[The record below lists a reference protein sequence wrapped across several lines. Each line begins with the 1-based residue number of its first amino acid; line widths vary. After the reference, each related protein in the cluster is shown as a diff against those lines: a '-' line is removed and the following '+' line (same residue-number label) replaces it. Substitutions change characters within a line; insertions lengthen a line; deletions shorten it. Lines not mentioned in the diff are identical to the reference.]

1 MQEQKEKVRM
11 DDDLPAYRGG
21 RLKVIVCDDNADL
34 ADTQVLLLEDSG
46 CIAYACYGGAEALL
60 LVEKVRPD
68 VLLLDIAMPG
78 MDGLEVCRRLRAS
91 PTWNRVRII
100 AQTGHGDR
108 EMLRRAAM
116 SGFDRLLV
124 KPVDFTELLATL
136 DDVKR
141 EIRRV

>member
-1 MQEQKEKVRM
+1 M

-21 RLKVIVCDDNADL
+21 HLKVIVCDDNADL

-46 CIAYACYGGAEALL
+46 CIAQACYGGVQALQ
-60 LVEKVRPD
+60 LVERVRPD

-78 MDGLEVCRRLRAS
+78 MDGLEVCRTLRAS
-91 PTWNRVRII
+91 PTWNRVRVIG
-100 AQTGHGDR
+100 QTGHGDR
-108 EMLRRAAM
+108 DMLRRAAM

-124 KPVDFTELLATL
+124 KPVDFDELLTML
-136 DDVKR
+136 EDVRR